1 MIGGMIGVVFLGFVQ
16 NAKKRAMPFGEVNTG
31 LFPGW
36 KTASFERRRQSKIV
50 GMRRGALGGL
60 ERGDF

>member
-36 KTASFERRRQSKIV
+36 KTASFERRRQA
-50 GMRRGALGGL
+50 RL
-60 ERGDF
+60 